1 MSPLEIVLVLLA
13 GLGAGTINAIVGS
26 GTLIT
31 FPTLVAFG
39 VPPVTATM
47 SNAVGLI
54 PGNIA
59 SSFGYR
65 EELRGQGRKILQ
77 LLPAS
82 LLGSV
87 VGAFLLL
94 SLPENAFETIV
105 PVLIVLAIILVVG
118 QPALQRYL
126 RERKAA
132 RGEGRPASEQSG
144 GAGSADA
151 QPAAVGP
158 DDHGGAVTASG
169 SHPAGGP
176 PLSTGRFIAVLAAVF
191 FTAVYGGY
199 FAAAQGIILIALLG
213 LLVPESLQRING
225 AKNVLVLV
233 VNSVA
238 AAVYIAIGFDRIN
251 WQAVLLI
258 AIGSL
263 IGGYLGARVGRRL
276 NPVLLR
282 SVIVV
287 LSLVA
292 LWRILQM

>member
-1 MSPLEIVLVLLA
+1 MTVLEAALVLLA

-31 FPTLVAFG
+31 FPALVAFG

-65 EELRGQGRKILQ
+65 EELRGQGRRLLQ

-82 LLGSV
+82 VAGALLGSY
-87 VGAFLLL
+87 LLL
-94 SLPENAFETIV
+94 HLPEDSFITIV
-105 PVLIVLAIILVVG
+105 PVLLVFALVLVVG
-118 QPALQRYL
+118 QPALQRHL
-126 RERKAA
+126 KARKAKRA
-132 RGEGRPASEQSG
+132 DAHGATGETAG
-144 GAGSADA
+144 GAGVEVPAGA
-151 QPAAVGP
+151 AAVP
-158 DDHGGAVTASG
+158 GAT
-169 SHPAGGP
+169 PGP
-176 PLSTGRFIAVLAAVF
+176 PALSTGRMLAVVLAVF
-191 FTAVYGGY
+191 LTAIYGGY

-213 LLVPESLQRING
+213 LLLPEPLQRLNG

-238 AAVYIAIGFDRIN
+238 AAVYIIVGFDRIN
-251 WQAVLLI
+251 WLAVLLI

-263 IGGYLGARVGRRL
+263 IGGYFGARIGRRFS
-276 NPVLLR
+276 PVLLR
-282 SVIVV
+282 AIIVT
-287 LSLVA
+287 LGLVA